1 MELLLGGTIIYYC
14 RRLFSRATVFSIPQ
28 QSYKS
33 YLVRIFSMIIF
44 YYSQSAVKFSKL
56 VWTRE
61 SRDLLLSHPKR
72 EFMHELI
79 KSQNFFYKNINGFE
93 DGM

>member
-1 MELLLGGTIIYYC
+1 
-14 RRLFSRATVFSIPQ
+14 
-28 QSYKS
+28 
-33 YLVRIFSMIIF
+33 MIIF

-72 EFMHELI
+72 EFMHELSHRTFFTKTLMVLKMGCNTI
-79 KSQNFFYKNINGFE
+79 SQPRKPAE
-93 DGM
+93 A